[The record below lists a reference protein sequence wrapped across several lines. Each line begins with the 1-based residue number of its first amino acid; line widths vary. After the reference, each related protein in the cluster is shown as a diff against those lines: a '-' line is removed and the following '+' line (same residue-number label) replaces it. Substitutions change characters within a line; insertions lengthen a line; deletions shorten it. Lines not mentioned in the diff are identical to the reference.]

1 MKRTIILLLIFIMGT
16 VQSTMAQFENGDVVY
31 AVPKS
36 YPKYP
41 GGEEELYRFL
51 TTNIRIPDKA
61 REQGIEGRVV
71 VQFDIDTDGSI
82 QNITIIEDIG
92 GGCAEEVVR
101 VITLMPQWAPALSW
115 SNKTVKYP
123 VMLPIVFSL
132 PEENKNCA
140 EQRKAAETES
150 KEAMFLYAICLY
162 EHDDYNEA
170 IKWFI
175 KAGNNGFAPA
185 QLYLGNIYYY
195 YGDDIVSKN
204 TDSAIFWY
212 SKASYGDDE
221 FTIGNLTI
229 SSIAQT
235 ELGSIYSDMGD
246 YINACKWYA
255 LAAKQNHNIAQSE
268 LGKTY
273 LILNNL
279 DSAEYWINEAK
290 VHGVINNA
298 DTLAECFLK
307 QKMYDKALYWL
318 IIDLSNYEGIFRT
331 HREYYIMGLQYE
343 YGVDVERDI
352 KIAKQWYEKATSVEE
367 AQVAIER
374 LKTKK
379 NKRK

>member
-1 MKRTIILLLIFIMGT
+1 MGFA
-16 VQSTMAQFENGDVVY
+16 QSVVAQSDNGDAVY
-31 AVPKS
+31 AAPKV

-61 REQGIEGRVV
+61 KEQGIEGRVV
-71 VQFDIDTDGSI
+71 VQFDIDTDGSM
-82 QNITIIEDIG
+82 QNITVIEDIG
-92 GGCAEEVVR
+92 GDCAEEVVR
-101 VITLMPQWAPALSW
+101 VIALMPKWEPALSW
-115 SNKTVKYP
+115 SNKAVKYP
-123 VMLPIVFSL
+123 VTLPIMFSL

-140 EQRKAAETES
+140 EQRKAAETEN
-150 KEAMFLYAICLY
+150 KEAMYLYAVCLY
-162 EHDDYNEA
+162 EHSDYNEA
-170 IKWFI
+170 IKWFE

-185 QLYLGNIYYY
+185 QLYLGSIYYY
-195 YGDDIVSKN
+195 FGDDIVSKN

-221 FTIGNLTI
+221 FTIGNLSI

-235 ELGSIYSDMGD
+235 ALGGIYSDKGD
-246 YINACKWYA
+246 YINACKWYT
-255 LAAKQNHNIAQSE
+255 LAAKQNHYMAQSE

-273 LILNNL
+273 LMLNNL
-279 DSAEYWINEAK
+279 DSAEHWINEAQI
-290 VHGVINNA
+290 HGVLNHA
-298 DTLAECFLK
+298 DTLAECFLN
-307 QKMYDKALYWL
+307 QKRYDKALYWL
-318 IIDLSNYEGIFRT
+318 IIDLSNYEGIFRV